1 MPLADGQ
8 AFAGYTILRVLGTG
22 GMGEVYL
29 AEHPR
34 LPRRD
39 ALKVLGNQVSH
50 DAEYRQRFNQEA
62 EMVAT
67 LRHPNIVTIYDRGDS
82 EGQLWIAM
90 EFVDGTDA
98 FRLMSEQYR
107 AGVPAEQVVHIV
119 TAVADALDYA
129 HSRDVLHRDIKPANI
144 LLGRSGSGI
153 DPVMLADFGVARWA
167 GQHSDLTGTEATVG
181 TVTYASPEQ
190 LTGQEID
197 GRADQYA
204 LAATAYHLMTGSAP
218 FTNSNPAVVIGQHL
232 GSTPPVIGAQRPDLS
247 AFGPVF
253 AKALAKK
260 PADRYPSCRDFAA
273 AMQQALAP
281 VGTPVG
287 TSVGTAS
294 GRHHRASAPTGRRRW
309 LAVGL
314 GALVLLGA
322 VAAAALT
329 AGLRGPVTSAPA
341 TTTTAPPPPAVV
353 ARMDLPVV
361 VLGADC
367 AVLGA
372 AAVTETGAPAYCAR
386 SAVAPDP
393 AGPDPAGPD
402 SVAPD
407 SAAPDSAG
415 AATVWSAQPERLRT
429 ATPPTAAAP

>member
-1 MPLADGQ
+1 
-8 AFAGYTILRVLGTG
+8 
-22 GMGEVYL
+22 
-29 AEHPR
+29 
-34 LPRRD
+34 
-39 ALKVLGNQVSH
+39 
-50 DAEYRQRFNQEA
+50 
-62 EMVAT
+62 
-67 LRHPNIVTIYDRGDS
+67 
-82 EGQLWIAM
+82 
-90 EFVDGTDA
+90 
-98 FRLMSEQYR
+98 
-107 AGVPAEQVVHIV
+107 
-119 TAVADALDYA
+119 
-129 HSRDVLHRDIKPANI
+129 
-144 LLGRSGSGI
+144 
-153 DPVMLADFGVARWA
+153 MLADFGVARWA

-273 AMQQALAP
+273 AMHQALAP
-281 VGTPVG
+281 
-287 TSVGTAS
+287 VGTAS
-294 GRHHRASAPTGRRRW
+294 GRHHRAAAPTGRRRW

-322 VAAAALT
+322 IAAAALT
-329 AGLRGPVTSAPA
+329 AGHRGPATSAP
-341 TTTTAPPPPAVV
+341 TTTTATAPPPPAVA

-386 SAVAPDP
+386 SVVAPDP
-393 AGPDPAGPD
+393 AGLDPAGLDPAGLDPATPD
-402 SVAPD
+402 SV
-407 SAAPDSAG
+407 G
-415 AATVWSAQPERLRT
+415 AETVWSPQPERLRT
-429 ATPPTAAAP
+429 ATPPTPAAP

>member
-39 ALKVLGNQVSH
+39 ALKVLGTEVSH

-82 EGQLWIAM
+82 DGQLWIAM
-90 EFVDGTDA
+90 EFIDGTDA

-107 AGVPAEQVVHIV
+107 TGVPAEQVVHIV

-129 HSRDVLHRDIKPANI
+129 HSRGVLHRDIKPANI

-218 FTNSNPAVVIGQHL
+218 FTSSNPAVVIGQHL
-232 GSTPPVIGAQRPDLS
+232 GSTPPVIGADRPDLS

-253 AKALAKK
+253 DTALAKK
-260 PADRYPSCRDFAA
+260 PADRYPSCRDFAEA
-273 AMQQALAP
+273 LQQALAP
-281 VGTPVG
+281 
-287 TSVGTAS
+287 VGTAS
-294 GRHHRASAPTGRRRW
+294 GRHHRAAAPTGRRRW

-329 AGLRGPVTSAPA
+329 AGLRGPATSAP
-341 TTTTAPPPPAVV
+341 TTTVSTTTITTAPPPPAVA

-386 SAVAPDP
+386 SVVAPDP
-393 AGPDPAGPD
+393 AGTDP
-402 SVAPD
+402 
-407 SAAPDSAG
+407 AAPDSVG
-415 AATVWSAQPERLRT
+415 AETVWSPQPERLRT
-429 ATPPTAAAP
+429 ATPPTPAAP

>member
-39 ALKVLGNQVSH
+39 ALKVLGTEVSH

-82 EGQLWIAM
+82 DGQLWIAM

-107 AGVPAEQVVHIV
+107 SGVPAEQVVHIV

-232 GSTPPVIGAQRPDLS
+232 SSTPPVIGTQRPDLS

-253 AKALAKK
+253 EKALAKK
-260 PADRYPSCRDFAA
+260 PVDRYPSCRDFAT

-281 VGTPVG
+281 VGA
-287 TSVGTAS
+287 AS
-294 GRHHRASAPTGRRRW
+294 GRHHRAPAPSDRRRW

-322 VAAAALT
+322 IAAAALT
-329 AGLRGPVTSAPA
+329 AGHRGPATSAPTTN
-341 TTTTAPPPPAVV
+341 TTTPPPPAVA

-386 SAVAPDP
+386 SAAALDP

-402 SVAPD
+402 PAGSDAAGSDP
-407 SAAPDSAG
+407 AAPAP
-415 AATVWSAQPERLRT
+415 AAETVWSAQPERLRT
-429 ATPPTAAAP
+429 ATPPTPAAP